1 MKTLN
6 SDFFAKYQKILL
18 FASSL
23 VVICIIW
30 EIIGQAGLL
39 NPLFFAWPSTISKAL
54 YKIVTSPDFF
64 GHISVS
70 LSELTVGYAF
80 AGAIALPI
88 GIIMGRSKI
97 VENLLDPYISAL
109 NAVPRIALMPLVI
122 MIFGIGLSSKMFLV
136 FLGSFFPILINT
148 FHGVKNI
155 DPLMVDM
162 AKTFGTKKLS
172 MVGEVFIPSIMPY
185 LLAGF
190 RIGLS
195 LAFIM
200 VVVGEFFAATQ
211 GVGFMIAYEAGR
223 YNASGILAWVLII
236 SGLTIF
242 LTEIIKYFEKKRW

>member
-6 SDFFAKYQKILL
+6 SGFFTKYQKILL
-18 FASSL
+18 FASSATIL
-23 VVICIIW
+23 CIIW

-39 NPLFFAWPSTISKAL
+39 NPLFFAWPSTISQSL

-64 GHISVS
+64 DHLSTS
-70 LSELTVGYAF
+70 LFELIVGYTA
-80 AGAIALPI
+80 A
-88 GIIMGRSKI
+88 GIIAIPLGILMGRSKI

-148 FHGVKNI
+148 FQGVKNI

-162 AKTFGTKKLS
+162 ARTFGAKKLS
-172 MVGEVFIPSIMPY
+172 MVVEVFIPSIMPY

-223 YNASGILAWVLII
+223 YNVSGILAWVLII

-242 LTEIIKYFEKKRW
+242 LTEIIRYFEKKRW

>member
-1 MKTLN
+1 VKKLTSGFLVR
-6 SDFFAKYQKILL
+6 YQKILL
-18 FASSL
+18 FIASL
-23 VVICIIW
+23 VVICLIW

-39 NPLFFAWPSTISKAL
+39 NPLFFAWPSTILRSL
-54 YKIVTSPDFF
+54 YVIVTDPDFF
-64 GHISVS
+64 GHMSVS
-70 LSELTVGYAF
+70 LFELSVGYAL
-80 AGAIALPI
+80 AGIIAIPI
-88 GIIMGRSKI
+88 GIIMGRSRM

-109 NAVPRIALMPLVI
+109 NAVPRVALMPLVI

-162 AKTFGTKKLS
+162 AKTFGAKKLP
-172 MVGEVFIPSIMPY
+172 MVLEVLVPSIMPY

-211 GVGFMIAYEAGR
+211 GVGYMIAYEAGR
-223 YNASGILAWVLII
+223 YNASGVLAWVLII
-236 SGLTIF
+236 SGMTIF
-242 LTEIIKYFEKKRW
+242 LTEILRYFEKKKW